1 MHSCC
6 HPCCW
11 CDVEKSDFWKRGT
24 QKTIASLNSLFWDYF
39 EENTN
44 KKEAKHYSNVIHFPI
59 VSNNLENK
67 MPVIDVLLPSELDLL
82 IGPVNTLYD
91 GLEKV
96 CPRNKDWLKLCNNKK
111 FEYRGGK
118 FEGNTS
124 RVLLKKVDQVL
135 NDVVVACYGY
145 KLAAD
150 YVTKIKKFSR
160 AYLDLAINVTP
171 KVHAVIHHV
180 QEFCTLTDRGLGPW
194 SEQAS

>member
-96 CPRNKDWLKLCNNKK
+96 CPRNKDWLSYATIKHLSIVEASLKETPV
-111 FEYRGGK
+111 EY
-118 FEGNTS
+118 
-124 RVLLKKVDQVL
+124 
-135 NDVVVACYGY
+135 
-145 KLAAD
+145 
-150 YVTKIKKFSR
+150 FSKR
-160 AYLDLAINVTP
+160 
-171 KVHAVIHHV
+171 
-180 QEFCTLTDRGLGPW
+180 LTR
-194 SEQAS
+194 S